1 MKSVGKLLVTALL
14 FSATLGTS
22 FALAD
27 DVEQQTFLYGVYAGC
42 IHTLDTDPRTASA
55 PQGKKQIL
63 CGCETNYIKANN
75 IRTQEQ
81 MEAAQQGMGNA
92 MAGCIQSSTAQ

>member
-1 MKSVGKLLVTALL
+1 MKSTCKILILTLLISGIIGA
-14 FSATLGTS
+14 SS
-22 FALAD
+22 ALAD

-42 IHTLDTDPRTASA
+42 MHTLDTDARTASA
-55 PQGKKQIL
+55 PQDRKQIL
-63 CGCETNYIKANN
+63 CGCEANYVKANN

-92 MAGCIQSSTAQ
+92 VTSCIQSSMAH